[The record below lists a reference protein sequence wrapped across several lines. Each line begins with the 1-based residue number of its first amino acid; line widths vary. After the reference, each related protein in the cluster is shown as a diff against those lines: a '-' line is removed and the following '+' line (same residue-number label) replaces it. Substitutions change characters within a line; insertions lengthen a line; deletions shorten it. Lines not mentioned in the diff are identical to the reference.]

1 MFEKYLLKKYNFCLC
16 PAEASNV
23 TRQGGDGTRPGA
35 TPFINDFLV
44 PGQHFTCNNSAN
56 QRPVSCD
63 IDQSEATC
71 NNSANQR
78 PVSYDIDQSESLS
91 TRTIIPLCDK
101 IQSTERG
108 GQIGL

>member
-35 TPFINDFLV
+35 APFINDFLV

-63 IDQSEATC
+63 IDQSEA
-71 NNSANQR
+71 
-78 PVSYDIDQSESLS
+78 LS
-91 TRTIIPLCDK
+91 TRNITPLCDK